1 MVSYY
6 SSKNPGI
13 FIYCA
18 LVALSTLY
26 FSLIPIYNISLG
38 FLVLGWSGF
47 TFMRAL
53 SLLEITTHEKPLHAA
68 QGASRLTFYTPS
80 NLPSDL
86 ENRLNSKDTLRNA
99 NYSLN
104 VLNTRNILWLTL
116 AIIYFLCEIY
126 LNIHNISPS
135 AYDFNFGQKVSAIF
149 ILGACFWTGQTYAQH
164 TFLGYFLLW
173 VFAAALAW
181 NVFNHNISFL
191 HLTIPQT
198 LSISTLIGAPL
209 FLYSFIMLLPSFI
222 KPRPYA
228 INGIFGILTLLTLL
242 SLLLMTKAHTAHI
255 SIFITGLGLFSFFW
269 VRSNTMTKRKYILRV

>member
-1 MVSYY
+1 MISYY

-13 FIYCA
+13 FIYCT
-18 LVALSTLY
+18 LVALSALY
-26 FSLIPIYNISLG
+26 FSLPSIHNISLG

-198 LSISTLIGAPL
+198 LSISTLIGVPL
-209 FLYSFIMLLPSFI
+209 FLYSFIMLLPSFT
-222 KPRPYA
+222 KPRPYV
-228 INGIFGILTLLTLL
+228 INGIFGILTLLALL
-242 SLLLMTKAHTAHI
+242 SLLFMTKAHTSHI

-269 VRSNTMTKRKYILRV
+269 IRSTTITKKKYILRV